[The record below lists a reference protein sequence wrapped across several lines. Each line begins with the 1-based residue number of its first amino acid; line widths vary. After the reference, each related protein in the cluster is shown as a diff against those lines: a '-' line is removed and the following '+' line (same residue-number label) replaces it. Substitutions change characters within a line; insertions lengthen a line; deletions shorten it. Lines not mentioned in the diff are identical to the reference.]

1 MSSPQL
7 HALVVGIN
15 KYKHLPPSKWL
26 NNCHRDADRMRD
38 FLASPD
44 VKAQFES
51 VNIREM
57 KESMENVADIPDKD
71 NMIAAFREHL
81 GKAKPGDTA
90 LFFYA
95 GHGVRE
101 TTDIQSFSEQ
111 ELDGQIGGLAVHDFG
126 DKEKKNPGGTV
137 VADKEIRYLIKE
149 LADKGT
155 EENPIH
161 IVVVFD
167 CCHSG
172 ESTRSVL
179 GDEMPAKS
187 RQLERGPV
195 GQRTIE
201 EFFFCKDENIK
212 QQLQAGKDLDEILP
226 QGNHIMLAAC
236 REIELAWEG
245 SAGGGVFTAGLV
257 DVLEKHNGDI
267 TYQELHNRVLSRM
280 RFVEMGEDTSDFR
293 QTPQLYLNTDK
304 MSDRYRK
311 FLTNKQSEKPTYGAL
326 EYNEDEEELRMDIGA
341 LHGVPVDSDGP
352 VKVKIY
358 QVGKEDDALIANVL
372 DIFPTHCTLDP
383 SELNLD
389 KFKSTPDSKPWRGKL
404 NGVDLP
410 KLKIAITGEASGV
423 AIAKQVIEAGIAESA
438 NSNIALVSESDDPDY
453 VLYADGTTFQIRE
466 TGVRALARVAATVY
480 KGKDEEGNVAD
491 PKDAATVQYE
501 FLKQMADWHRL
512 KDLDHNG
519 EFFPDD
525 ERYDHPEYPVQLK
538 IYEYDPATK
547 TEKILPH
554 NAKAFTIDLTEK
566 KPNKY
571 VRFELINRTDKDLF
585 VSLTWMTHTYG
596 FLTKGKFVLMHKAQ
610 LGLGPMT
617 EPSMELGEGH
627 VQSSRLGKRMP
638 NGKRYMIFGSG
649 GYIETDNWT
658 GQQDYLKLLV
668 SEAQFDLESLNMPW
682 LPGPGEKVGKQT
694 RYAAIAT
701 DDEKP
706 IPKWELST
714 WSMFITNPVYQPPV
728 IA

>member
-1 MSSPQL
+1 MSTPQL
-7 HALVVGIN
+7 HALVIGIN
-15 KYKHLPPSKWL
+15 KYQYLPHSKWL
-26 NNCHRDADRMRD
+26 NNCHRDADRMKD
-38 FLASPD
+38 FLESPD

-51 VNIREM
+51 VNIRQM
-57 KESMENVADIPDKD
+57 KESLDNEADIPTKD
-71 NMIAAFREHL
+71 NVITAFREHL

-101 TTDIQSFSEQ
+101 TTDIKSFSEQ

-126 DKEKKNPGGTV
+126 DKQKKNPGQTV

-149 LADKGT
+149 LADRGT
-155 EENPIH
+155 EEKPIH

-179 GDEMPAKS
+179 GDEMPSKS

-201 EFFFCKDENIK
+201 DFFFCEDENIR

-257 DVLEKHNGDI
+257 DVLQKHNGDI

-280 RFVEMGEDTSDFR
+280 RFVELGEDSNDFR

-304 MSDRYRK
+304 LSDRYRK

-326 EYNEDEEELRMDIGA
+326 EYNEGEDEWRLDIGA
-341 LHGVPVDSDGP
+341 LHGVPVDSDSP
-352 VKVKIY
+352 VEVKIY
-358 QVGKEDDALIANVL
+358 QVGKEDDAQFADVL
-372 DIFPTHCTLDP
+372 NIFPTHCTLDL
-383 SELNLD
+383 EGFDLD
-389 KFKSTPDSKPWRGKL
+389 TSKPWRGKL
-404 NGVDLP
+404 DGVDLP
-410 KLKIAITGEASGV
+410 KLQIAVTGEADGV
-423 AIAKQVIEAGIAESA
+423 AIAKQVIETGIAESA
-438 NSNIALVSESDDPDY
+438 NSNLALVDESDDPDY
-453 VLYADGTTFQIRE
+453 ILHAYDGKFQIKE
-466 TGVRALARVAATVY
+466 TGSSPLARVAATDY
-480 KGKDEEGNVAD
+480 QGNDSEGNRIDA
-491 PKDAATVQYE
+491 KDAAQVQYE
-501 FLKQMADWHRL
+501 FLKQMSDWHRL
-512 KDLDHNG
+512 KDLEHNG

-547 TEKILPH
+547 TEKIIPH

-658 GQQDYLKLLV
+658 GQQDYLKMLV
-668 SEAQFDLESLNMPW
+668 SEAPFDLESLHMDF
-682 LPGPGEKVGKQT
+682 LPGPGEKIDGKN
-694 RYAAIAT
+694 RYVAIAS